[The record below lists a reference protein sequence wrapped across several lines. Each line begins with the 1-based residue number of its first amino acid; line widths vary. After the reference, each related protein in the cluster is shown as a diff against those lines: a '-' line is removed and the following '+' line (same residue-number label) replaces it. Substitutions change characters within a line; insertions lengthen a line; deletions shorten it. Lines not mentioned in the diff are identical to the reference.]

1 MKKISTTQGSAG
13 LAQFFLW
20 KSKSAGQTPYT
31 LTNISVRSNRTWLWE
46 KLAVFSPS
54 LPFCGHIFFQQN
66 HKVLTSIFIT
76 LSHRHI
82 VVNFPPHYFS
92 LQLRICSWTSQ
103 KKILTVVWRYHL
115 NFSLI
120 FIILSQS
127 IISDKIVN
135 ADDVEIIIWNFVF
148 VVKIM
153 VSTAADKSAP
163 SISGDEGEVMIKCPE
178 NFSLWIPN
186 SMTQKLDVSYF
197 FEEIIGKFENSEYK
211 LEIGLILK

>member
-115 NFSLI
+115 NFSLSLL
-120 FIILSQS
+120 FFRKASLVTRLSMLMMLRLLFEILFLSS
-127 IISDKIVN
+127 K
-135 ADDVEIIIWNFVF
+135 
-148 VVKIM
+148 
-153 VSTAADKSAP
+153 
-163 SISGDEGEVMIKCPE
+163 
-178 NFSLWIPN
+178 LWYRPQPINQP
-186 SMTQKLDVSYF
+186 LLF
-197 FEEIIGKFENSEYK
+197 
-211 LEIGLILK
+211 LEMKEK